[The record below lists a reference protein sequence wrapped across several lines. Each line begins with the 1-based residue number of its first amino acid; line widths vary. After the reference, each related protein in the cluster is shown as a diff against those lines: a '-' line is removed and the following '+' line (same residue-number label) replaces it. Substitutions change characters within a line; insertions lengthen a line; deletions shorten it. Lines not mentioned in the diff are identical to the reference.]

1 MAWRAAPPRTIH
13 RPAYP
18 TGLSTTPLPHLAT
31 RHGGFSARAQVAYSA
46 WCPRASGGGP
56 RPTDRDGE
64 HGMTRGL
71 FAGFF
76 TTLAFVVVVLAGLF
90 GIFTL
95 VSYLAGPVGG

>member
-1 MAWRAAPPRTIH
+1 
-13 RPAYP
+13 
-18 TGLSTTPLPHLAT
+18 
-31 RHGGFSARAQVAYSA
+31 
-46 WCPRASGGGP
+46 
-56 RPTDRDGE
+56 
-64 HGMTRGL
+64 MTRGL